1 MKLNKKITM
10 ISAAALMLATPALS
24 LVAQSPMPVLAAK
37 ISEQGTLQ
45 TSSSLVYDSKGKIL
59 NSNVKP
65 NTNIKFYG
73 TQRKIN
79 GTLGYD
85 SELYPITRIINGN
98 SYIDL
103 GDGGYINSHNMGSF
117 DGKTG
122 QIEVLYN
129 TYIYNKN
136 GKRLKTYRGKK
147 AYVAKN
153 KTITLAFKKSY
164 YNAAMYFSIG
174 NGRYVK
180 ASNVT
185 KLNGKG
191 VLGLNYNTYVYNK
204 KGKRLKGKLLKGSII
219 TYSGKISDADAK
231 KDRYYFY
238 ESYRNGTPKKLA
250 THRIN
255 NKDYYYVGNG
265 GYVKADNVGTINGK
279 PVYTN
284 DATYVKPMS
293 DQYILDKDL
302 NPTNE
307 IARRGQKIKVD
318 QAVYTGYGD
327 TSQLYFK
334 LADKDDRY
342 ISWGDFADY
351 PEEIENG
358 AVSSLYVRF
367 NLVPV
372 KYLNVVNSH
381 ISFKDAKNTPLY
393 DLNGEKIKL
402 TGKYL
407 ELTDDSNQ
415 LPEQVYEVDG
425 AWYIWNPQEKKA
437 ELYYHMVDTAY
448 SVFDP
453 TDKLPYHYSQQNITN
468 AFVKASDVNFMGV
481 AVKTQNTQAE
491 AEKQTA
497 FATSSEKEKLAKTI
511 TNADSIKNSEKYKLT
526 TQNKRANYDG
536 AVAAIK
542 AAVKSD
548 KTTIFEANELKWW
561 LESSQKALDGAKVK
575 VKNIK
580 KLSALDAAR
589 VQKVMTNANSGLSG
603 FVDVAIYQHWAH
615 KDGYYPSYSWVSSEK
630 SVFMLRRNGY
640 KNKILNVADYATE
653 K

>member
-1 MKLNKKITM
+1 M
-10 ISAAALMLATPALS
+10 ISAAALIFVTPAVS
-24 LVAQSPMPVLAAK
+24 LINQPPITVLAAK
-37 ISEQGTLQ
+37 VSKQGTLQ

-59 NSNVKP
+59 NRNVKP

-79 GTLGYD
+79 GPLGYD
-85 SELYPITRIINGN
+85 SELYPITRIINGD

-117 DGKTG
+117 DAKTG
-122 QIEVLYN
+122 QIKVMYN

-136 GKRLKTYRGKK
+136 GKRLKKYRGKK

-153 KTITLAFKKSY
+153 KTITLAFKKSHY
-164 YNAAMYFSIG
+164 SAAMYFSVG
-174 NGRYVK
+174 KGRYVK
-180 ASNVT
+180 ANSVT
-185 KLNGKG
+185 KLNGKS

-204 KGKRLKGKLLKGSII
+204 KGKRLSSFNGSSTKLLKGSII

-238 ESYRNGTPKKLA
+238 ESYRNGTPKKLT

-284 DATYVKPMS
+284 DATYVKVMS

-302 NPTNE
+302 HPTTE

-327 TSQLYFK
+327 TAQLYFR
-334 LADKDDRY
+334 LVGKDDRY

-351 PEEIENG
+351 PEKMGNG
-358 AVSSLYVRF
+358 AVSSLYIRF

-372 KYLNVVNSH
+372 KYLDVANSH
-381 ISFKDAKNTPLY
+381 ISFKDSKNTPLY
-393 DLNGEKIKL
+393 DLNGKKIEL

-407 ELTDDSNQ
+407 ELTNDSNQ
-415 LPEQVYEVDG
+415 LPEQVYGVDG
-425 AWYIWNPQEKKA
+425 AWYIWNPSEKKA
-437 ELYYHMVDTAY
+437 ELYYHMVDTTY

-453 TDKLPYHYSQQNITN
+453 TDKLPYHYSKQNITN

-481 AVKTQNTQAE
+481 TVKTQNTPAE
-491 AEKQTA
+491 AERQTSL
-497 FATSSEKEKLAKTI
+497 ATSADKKKLAEAI
-511 TNADSIKNSEKYKLT
+511 VDANNIKASEKYKLT
-526 TQNKRANYDG
+526 TQNKRTNYDS
-536 AVAAIK
+536 AISAIK
-542 AAVKSD
+542 EAVKSN
-548 KTTIFEANELKWW
+548 KTTIFEANELNWW
-561 LESSQKALDGAKVK
+561 LKNSQRALNGAKVK
-575 VKNIK
+575 VKNIN
-580 KLSALDAAR
+580 KLSVFDAAQ
-589 VQKVMTNANSGLSG
+589 VQKVMTDANSGLPG

-615 KDGYYPSYSWVSSEK
+615 KNGYYPSYNWVSSDK
-630 SVFMLRRNGY
+630 SVFMLRRDGY

-653 K
+653 N